1 MASTGYRGM
10 PCPATSHAPPPLLP
24 SLQRNR
30 HAEESQTLAKRLCL
44 DSSQH
49 AGMEKGDCLAYPPHS
64 HVYGASYSVL
74 SLRQRPY
81 MEGCTSPDRPADGEG
96 LSCILPFFNVERLVL
111 IPVATI
117 KTRDTVEAA
126 KLTSLT
132 LCISI
137 HSLTSFGSYL
147 HGLSLPRIHSF
158 ALIYLGTYIGN
169 VVDHRPVVP
178 FVRRCASSL
187 QDLIFDKLPLR
198 PLGLAEILTPL
209 RELRNLTVHEP
220 TVSLLSAYYPISEAF
235 LLNFHHAH
243 FLPSLASVDLQLHS
257 ASTVERSMING
268 IVKERTL
275 RTLDAGE
282 AFSLRRRV
290 IPYFEQEAVR
300 L

>member
-1 MASTGYRGM
+1 MHNGSASTL
-10 PCPATSHAPPPLLP
+10 PNLLQWKKATALHTLHIHMYTVLPIQCSHLVKDLI
-24 SLQRNR
+24 L
-30 HAEESQTLAKRLCL
+30 
-44 DSSQH
+44 
-49 AGMEKGDCLAYPPHS
+49 
-64 HVYGASYSVL
+64 
-74 SLRQRPY
+74 
-81 MEGCTSPDRPADGEG
+81 EGCTSPDRPAGGGG
-96 LSCILPFFNVERLVL
+96 LSCILPFFNVEGLVL

-117 KTRDTVEAA
+117 KTRDTIEAA

-137 HSLTSFGSYL
+137 LSLTPFGSYL
-147 HGLSLPRIHSF
+147 HGLSLPRLHSF

-169 VVDHRPVVP
+169 AVDHRPIVS
-178 FVRRCASSL
+178 FVHRCATSL

-198 PLGLAEILTPL
+198 PLGLAKILAPL
-209 RELRNLTVHEP
+209 RKLRHLTVHEP
-220 TVSLLSAYYPISEAF
+220 TVSLLSAYHPISEAF
-235 LLNFHHAH
+235 LLNFHDAY

-257 ASTVERSMING
+257 ASTMERSMMNG

-275 RTLDAGE
+275 RTLDTGK